1 VTYEMINPAYKTD
14 RERRNVKDV
23 LGLRAEGK
31 EKETGMAVAMEMTN
45 LFMGSV
51 GESRQPLLN
60 SGMGTGG
67 QNGQNGLNGQAP
79 QGKPINPQPKPQ
91 RPKTITPIHQET
103 NRAEQRPPESAL

>member
-1 VTYEMINPAYKTD
+1 MTYEMINPAYKTS

-31 EKETGMAVAMEMTN
+31 ETGTAVAMEMTN

-60 SGMGTGG
+60 GGAGTGG
-67 QNGQNGLNGQAP
+67 QKGQGE
-79 QGKPINPQPKPQ
+79 QGPKPISHQNPQV
-91 RPKTITPIHQET
+91 T
-103 NRAEQRPPESAL
+103 